1 MSQDAPRD
9 LEALD
14 SLFSKYGQGASSSRS
29 LSESRKKEIIS
40 GAGYHEEDTKSSHT
54 QDTIKSLLDFHETV
68 PDREVDEFVTKI
80 RDTRLLDDYPDGEE
94 LPGDSDPTPAFNPW
108 PLDDDSPS
116 PAMADPLSGE
126 IVVTDLQ
133 TSQSKP
139 EKEDAVAKETK
150 DAKPDAQDDVDA
162 TLSVED
168 DDDDD
173 GDEDAV
179 DLSEDFAKGDSA
191 VGGPAVDEKSSSA
204 PGDHH
209 GNAADKEEG
218 DGDDWEMIPRVDDD
232 VDLKKPVSD
241 LSAAKEDATA
251 VDDEDDDDEE
261 EKEEEEE
268 GEKEDTN
275 AALKKE
281 EDEVMKE
288 GSKTEDEAPQEE
300 EKQDLKEKQNVE
312 NKSDTDADMVDI
324 DVDSRTEKSDKKTDS
339 DLDPKPEDASDS
351 NKSAALTETDGMPSK
366 PVEKSQAPSKV
377 ATSPGK
383 KHVPDFETFL
393 AEMGLDPIETLDNE
407 AQKSRAR
414 LSRVGPL
421 AQRRPITK
429 RFSGGEEE
437 KWMFVDSTEP
447 RPKKNSI
454 DEEEEED
461 EASQTKSTPPEP
473 ASKPGMGGRRPPGG
487 IGLGPMI
494 LPVLGAGLGAAKLK
508 KTPASTPSKSPRS
521 SLEGSSSS
529 EVTPESRTTPPKLA
543 PVGKKVLPIPTGK
556 PSLQTRPKPTTKPRP
571 ESQALPA
578 KEPSKPAW
586 LTELKKK
593 PRPVSEVPETR
604 TEVKEAEKK
613 GEKAVNSDILH
624 PKEEAEPTTPKT
636 PSWLANGNAKKLPPI
651 PSTTSPR
658 QEDPAAK
665 PSVPAWKQE
674 LMNKKKAIPPPTS
687 EHKTLFY
694 VYYDQ
699 EDDATSQPPS
709 PRGDQ
714 GMEGRLEAQLER
726 PRYSPASW
734 IGRRHTVCGHASHVR
749 GDRGAAP
756 PIEDFSELA
765 IPIGSSTDDDILMSA
780 SFLAKLIALP
790 SAQKPSQ
797 KTPIKPPAKPAAKP
811 ETLAP
816 PSKSP
821 AKPPIARKPGLQKG
835 TSKDVESSKEEEE
848 EEKSKDE
855 TDSKKLKLSEE
866 EETEKEDEKMEVDV
880 MTTGQKEEPAKEE
893 EEETAENDVEM
904 KEEEENSEVKEDEEV
919 KRVKSQE
926 VKGVTIIRK
935 TPPKKEGVKTEERKV
950 KIVRKSDAKNEKS
963 NEKQGDVVKTDRIGP
978 KGEKLG
984 EKPVIIIPK
993 PDVKKGDVSK
1003 VKSGEQKASLV
1014 SKEGSKKE
1022 EKKEEKAKTE
1032 ERKVTIVTKSDPQ
1045 KKGEKIVT
1053 KTEEIKKAE
1062 PDSMPKWKREALE
1075 RKQKRKMSAGNALPK
1090 SPLDPTIA
1098 TSTTNGNNNVP
1109 QWKKDL
1115 MEKKKLI
1122 PRLPSFDREEKGSV
1136 ESNKSEKGLK
1146 RHTIAAD
1153 LPTINI
1159 PPGQKTGTPSW
1170 KQELEKKNARLAK
1183 HLANKDAGP
1192 EIKSSGGN
1200 VENVTTASS

>member
-14 SLFSKYGQGASSSRS
+14 SLFSKYGQGASSSSS

-40 GAGYHEEDTKSSHT
+40 GAGYHEEDAKSSHT

-80 RDTRLLDDYPDGEE
+80 RDTRLLDDYPDGGE
-94 LPGDSDPTPAFNPW
+94 LPGDSEPTPAFNPW

-133 TSQSKP
+133 TSQGKP

-150 DAKPDAQDDVDA
+150 DAKPEAQDDVDA
-162 TLSVED
+162 SLSVDD

-191 VGGPAVDEKSSSA
+191 DGGPAVEEKSSSA

-241 LSAAKEDATA
+241 LSAAKEDATS
-251 VDDEDDDDEE
+251 VDDEDDDDKEE
-261 EKEEEEE
+261 KKEEEEE

-281 EDEVMKE
+281 EDEVKKE
-288 GSKTEDEAPQEE
+288 GSKAGDEAPQEE

-312 NKSDTDADMVDI
+312 NKSDTDADTLDI

-351 NKSAALTETDGMPSK
+351 NNSAALTETDGMPSK

-473 ASKPGMGGRRPPGG
+473 ASKPGMAGRRPPGG

-494 LPVLGAGLGAAKLK
+494 LPGLGAGLGAAKLK
-508 KTPASTPSKSPRS
+508 KTPTSTPSKSPRS

-529 EVTPESRTTPPKLA
+529 EAMPESRTTPPKLA

-571 ESQALPA
+571 DSQALPA

-593 PRPVSEVPETR
+593 PRPVSEMPETR
-604 TEVKEAEKK
+604 KGEKE
-613 GEKAVNSDILH
+613 EKAVNSDILH

-665 PSVPAWKQE
+665 PSVPAWKKE
-674 LMNKKKAIPPPTS
+674 LMNKKKAIPPPT
-687 EHKTLFY
+687 T
-694 VYYDQ
+694 
-699 EDDATSQPPS
+699 
-709 PRGDQ
+709 
-714 GMEGRLEAQLER
+714 
-726 PRYSPASW
+726 
-734 IGRRHTVCGHASHVR
+734 
-749 GDRGAAP
+749 
-756 PIEDFSELA
+756 
-765 IPIGSSTDDDILMSA
+765 
-780 SFLAKLIALP
+780 
-790 SAQKPSQ
+790 AQKPSQ

-811 ETLAP
+811 ETSAS

-821 AKPPIARKPGLQKG
+821 AKPPIARKPDLQKG
-835 TSKDVESSKEEEE
+835 TSKDVEGSKEEE

-866 EETEKEDEKMEVDV
+866 EEPEKEDEKMEVDA
-880 MTTGQKEEPAKEE
+880 MTTGQKEEPTKEE
-893 EEETAENDVEM
+893 EEEEEKAENDVEM
-904 KEEEENSEVKEDEEV
+904 MEEEENSEMKEDEEV
-919 KRVKSQE
+919 KRVKGQE

-963 NEKQGDVVKTDRIGP
+963 IEKQGDVVKTDRIGP

-993 PDVKKGDVSK
+993 PDVKKGDMGKGRV
-1003 VKSGEQKASLV
+1003 GQQKASIV
-1014 SKEGSKKE
+1014 SKEESKKE
-1022 EKKEEKAKTE
+1022 EKKEEKVKTE
-1032 ERKVTIVTKSDPQ
+1032 ERKVTIVTKSDQQ

-1053 KTEEIKKAE
+1053 KTEEKKAE

-1090 SPLDPTIA
+1090 SPLDPTIS
-1098 TSTTNGNNNVP
+1098 TSTTNGNNNMP

-1153 LPTINI
+1153 LPTINV
-1159 PPGQKTGTPSW
+1159 PPGQKMVAPSW